1 MKTSR
6 FYKQAELMLRS
17 LILVAQED
25 CFAVKGGTAI
35 NFFVRDMPRISV
47 DIDLTYLPLEPR
59 DVSLKKIS
67 DGLKR
72 ISSDISRKIL
82 GARVQPT
89 LLKGSTNIRKLV
101 VQVPGAEIKIEPNT
115 VIRGSVYPPEMK
127 DLSKKAEDLFEL
139 SVSAQTLSFAD
150 LYGGKICA
158 TLDRQ
163 HPRDLFDVK
172 ILLEN
177 EGITSQTRKAFVAY
191 LASHDRPMNELLTPT
206 VMDQRRVFEREFED
220 ITTVSV
226 DYDDLKGIL
235 PALVRAIKAGLTKD
249 EKEFLVSIKEGTP
262 QWDLLGVEGVDKL
275 PAIHWK
281 VQNIQK
287 IDKAK
292 RLKALKTLKEKLDL

>member
-17 LILVAQED
+17 LIHVAREE
-25 CFAVKGGTAI
+25 CFVVKGGTAI
-35 NFFVRDMPRISV
+35 NFFVRNMPRISV
-47 DIDLTYLPLEPR
+47 DIDLAYLPLEPR
-59 DVSLKKIS
+59 DVSLRKIS

-72 ISSDISRKIL
+72 ISSEIPRKIN
-82 GARVQPT
+82 GAKVQPT
-89 LLKGSTNIRKLV
+89 LLKGSKNIRKLV

-115 VIRGSVYPPEMK
+115 VIRGSVFPSETK

-139 SVSAQTLSFAD
+139 SVSARTLSFAD

-177 EGITSQTRKAFVAY
+177 EGITSQIRKAFVAY

-206 VMDQRRVFEREFED
+206 AKDQRRIFEREFED
-220 ITTVSV
+220 MTTEPVG
-226 DYDDLKGIL
+226 YEDLQKTF

-249 EKEFLVSIKEGTP
+249 EKEFLVSIKEGMP
-262 QWDLLGVEGVDKL
+262 QWDLLGV
-275 PAIHWK
+275 
-281 VQNIQK
+281 
-287 IDKAK
+287 
-292 RLKALKTLKEKLDL
+292 